1 MASIRTHEHMTSYK
15 PWWIGPLTIIVAVL
29 ANSLIRTIAVAF
41 FGVPATF
48 HYLQLPYV
56 IGSTIIFLLLAWLA
70 FVVVCRVARRPIRFY
85 RMLALVV
92 LCVSLLSPVM
102 ALLGLFPAPGMNLS
116 IFWTMI
122 TLHIV
127 SAAIVVALFTML
139 NGATMDETRMKR

>member
-15 PWWIGPLTIIVAVL
+15 SWWIGPLTILVAVL

-41 FGVPATF
+41 FGVSAAF
-48 HYLQLPYV
+48 HYLQIPYV

-70 FVVVCRVARRPIRFY
+70 FVIVCRFAQQPIRFY
-85 RMLALVV
+85 RVLALVV

-102 ALLGLFPAPGMNLS
+102 ALVGLFPAPGMSLP

-122 TLHIV
+122 IMHIV
-127 SAAIVVALFTML
+127 SAAIVIGLFT
-139 NGATMDETRMKR
+139 TRIGKQ